1 MAVGNIRAVTQ
12 VDNLFIE
19 KRYSEAIILA
29 EKTLLKLKNRSSRL
43 SLYYLLGCGY
53 NKLKDPVKAEEY
65 FRKGLNLRRDK
76 KFYESLLEIYE
87 QANDVNKL
95 EILLQDALKH
105 HPSDYDLL
113 SEFARA
119 FINCNSDDK
128 ALYYFI
134 ELKKWGLITSL
145 ARYMAFWD
153 SIEETDEL
161 FVSDFRAGKLDY
173 SPVLAFTSIQIPA
186 FTQQELGQLVKKS
199 AEIGYEWFL
208 QQPPLVEGFD
218 RKVPM
223 KKKGPLKI
231 GYLSSDIFT
240 HATMLL
246 LSRVLELH
254 DNAEFE
260 IHLFILNSYQDSD
273 SIYGKRIE
281 EMNVKR
287 HRVSHL
293 AKEDVAKLIKDENIH
308 ILVDLKGYTKNSGTA
323 ISALRPAPIVVNWLG
338 FPNTFGV
345 ERLADYIIT
354 DPIVTPLEHAP
365 FFSETLAYMPHCYQP
380 NDNTILFEADIK
392 REIVGLPEDKIV
404 YCSFNQIA
412 KLHPRQFDYWCRVL
426 RDVPDSVLWLLSPE
440 QPLTRKN
447 ILREAEKRGIEADR
461 IIFAPKS
468 EMLTHR
474 LRLTLADIA
483 FDSFP
488 CTSHTTASDLMAACV
503 PLIAQIGHTFPSR
516 VSASVVTANNCSQLI
531 AHNIEEAY
539 SLAYAL
545 GTNKDLLRAVKDE
558 MKKNLKTAPLYNSE
572 LFTKNL
578 ERLYKEMWEQYQHG
592 KKEIITLD

>member
-12 VDNLFIE
+12 IDKLFNE
-19 KRYSEAIILA
+19 KKYSEAIILA
-29 EKTLLKLKNRSSRL
+29 EETLLKLKNRRARL
-43 SLYYLLGCGY
+43 ALYYLLGLGY
-53 NKLKDPVKAEEY
+53 KELKDDLRAEEY
-65 FRKGLNLRRDK
+65 FRKGLNVRRDRR
-76 KFYESLLEIYE
+76 FYESLLEIHE
-87 QANDVNKL
+87 DARDIKKL
-95 EILLQDALKH
+95 ETLLQDAIKH

-113 SEFARA
+113 NDFARA
-119 FINCNSDDK
+119 FINCDSDDK

-145 ARYMAFWD
+145 AREMAFWD

-161 FVSDFRAGKLDY
+161 FVSDFRAGKFDY

-186 FTQQELGQLVKKS
+186 FTQEELGHLVKKS
-199 AEIGYEWFL
+199 AEIGYGFCL
-208 QQPPLVEGFD
+208 DQPALVEGFD

-223 KKKGPLKI
+223 QKKGPLKI
-231 GYLSSDIFT
+231 GYLSSDFFT

-254 DNAEFE
+254 DSTEFE
-260 IHLFILNSYQDSD
+260 IHLFILNSYEDRD

-287 HRVSHL
+287 HRISHL
-293 AKEDVAKLIKDENIH
+293 STHEKAKLIKDENIH

-323 ISALRPAPIVVNWLG
+323 VSALRPAPIVVNWLG

-354 DPIVTPLEHAP
+354 DPIVTPIEQAP

-380 NDNTILFEADIK
+380 NDNSILFEADIT
-392 REIVGLPEDKIV
+392 RDMVGLPEDKIV

-426 RDVPDSVLWLLSPE
+426 RDVPDSVLWLLKPDHL
-440 QPLTRKN
+440 LTCKN
-447 ILREAEKRGIEADR
+447 ILLEAEKRGIHAKR
-461 IIFAPKS
+461 IIFAPKV

-474 LRLTLADIA
+474 LRLSLADIA

-516 VSASVVTANNCSQLI
+516 VSASVVTANNCSQLV

-545 GTNKDLLRAVKDE
+545 GTNKDLLRAVKAE

-578 ERLYKEMWEQYQHG
+578 ESLYKTMWEQYQRG
-592 KKEIITLD
+592 KKEIITLN